1 MNFFV
6 FRKSLDSLH
15 GVHSASNSPRVS
27 PKVSP
32 KAMAKG
38 KKKNSSQQKSNNS
51 SDTQKNTLESHGFQ
65 KKAGTG
71 SSDHNNSKT
80 DILKHAIAID
90 VTSPEKDASFPSN
103 AATVGSNSAP
113 PAFQSPLVQHELT
126 YPEQNEMNFNDPDC
140 VIPGHSPLG
149 RGKDE
154 QPVSYQEVYKNVA
167 SPFVAQMDS
176 TASMETETEK
186 VMRIELIE

>member
-1 MNFFV
+1 MNFIV
-6 FRKSLDSLH
+6 RLSLDSIN
-15 GVHSASNSPRVS
+15 GVPSKSSSNSPQL
-27 PKVSP
+27 SP

-38 KKKNSSQQKSNNS
+38 KKKSSSQQKNS
-51 SDTQKNTLESHGFQ
+51 STSDTQKNTLESHGFQ
-65 KKAGTG
+65 KKAGSG

-80 DILKHAIAID
+80 DILKQAIAID
-90 VTSPEKDASFPSN
+90 VTSPEKDSSFPSN
-103 AATVGSNSAP
+103 AATIGSNSAP
-113 PAFQSPLVQHELT
+113 QPFQSPLVQHELT

-154 QPVSYQEVYKNVA
+154 RPVSYQEVYKNVA

-186 VMRIELIE
+186 VN